1 MREQRGDLF
10 FPPRGTHA
18 ICIPTN
24 GNVRAHRAVMGA
36 GIAKEAKERFPGVE
50 LVLGPL
56 IETRGNHLH
65 LLTKLDAYACVVLE
79 GAFVPYHLVAFP
91 TKSNWKRPASLDLIR
106 RSAEELRALFP
117 PEDADRLI
125 VLPRVGCG
133 LGGLAWDTVRPIL
146 QETLPGGRYV
156 VLHEE

>member
-36 GIAKEAKERFPGVE
+36 GVAKEAATRFP
-50 LVLGPL
+50 LLPAVLGPL
-56 IETRGNHLH
+56 IEKHGNHVH
-65 LLTKLDAYACVVLE
+65 LLTRYDSYACIVLE
-79 GAFVPYHLVAFP
+79 KDFIPFHVVAFP
-91 TKSNWKRPASLDLIR
+91 TKSSWKRPASLDLIR
-106 RSAEELRALFP
+106 RSAEELRALFT
-117 PEDADRLI
+117 PEDLNRPI

-146 QETLPGGRYV
+146 QETLPGERYV